1 MYGKSRTPAHLK
13 TLCSTMSTPE
23 GFAVL
28 VSPMSSHEILLLFP
42 TDLYIPSPPVY
53 MMMPFANS
61 DYLSQRI
68 RPIVRFANL
77 TSLTQ
82 PSGLAL
88 KICLPS
94 GRRVCVPLVVTGI
107 LSDCTNFY
115 RFSAGGRSRCKG
127 LRLTKL
133 PCIWEARSDQ
143 PGVPAF
149 ENLSTAKAVSFF
161 VVQ

>member
-107 LSDCTNFY
+107 LSDCTIF
-115 RFSAGGRSRCKG
+115 
-127 LRLTKL
+127 L
-133 PCIWEARSDQ
+133 
-143 PGVPAF
+143 
-149 ENLSTAKAVSFF
+149 FF
-161 VVQ
+161 QQHLCWKQSLISSVYLLEF